1 MRVDKRLIIWS
12 IIGTGISSIAVQL
25 LTIREFITQF
35 HGNEITISLVLFV
48 WLFLNGVGSLGAKII
63 KISKVTT
70 YIFFILI
77 IALWPLPQLIIIR
90 YFRDALLLHGASPG
104 FYQIFFYIALTTA
117 PYCLLIGFIL
127 PSALN
132 LLKHDYHDFSSGE
145 LYITDNIG
153 DIAGGAVFSFFLV
166 YWMNPFKTI
175 AVTSGLLLLISLLL
189 LIKAKKNIY
198 VVLSVMAII
207 IFFIYYAMDS
217 QVEKDTLNKQYGNI
231 SIYNESPF
239 GRIVITKEEDQHTFW
254 ESGIPLYSDSDI
266 TGNEEKIHYALCQLD
281 GKIGDIL
288 LISGGLGETLSEI
301 NKYKPDNID
310 YVELDPSITGLALE
324 AGLLE
329 KIPNLRIIN
338 SDGRAY
344 LKETEKK
351 YDAII
356 MDLPEPDT
364 FQLNRFF
371 TSEFFSISKER
382 LNKNGILSFG
392 MKYYGNYISDI
403 TRTKLS
409 SIYNSVNQYFS
420 NVIIIPGGD
429 AYYLCSNSD
438 LYTDIPE
445 RLQKKSINTEYINWF
460 YYGNVT
466 EDRINQVMDSIDR
479 DEYINTD
486 FEPRMMNIVFKEWFA
501 KYGSSPR
508 TFFIVVMIIVFLYV
522 IFMRQE
528 EYVLFSSG
536 LAAMGVE
543 ILVIYCFQ
551 IMYGY
556 VYLKIGVIVT
566 VFLLGL
572 LPGAVVGSMYIQ
584 KRDVVLLFSE
594 FVIILLLICYYIWI
608 SFFKTDIHQIWFMVY
623 CFLISF
629 FCGFQFPIV
638 AGIIGEKTSPAAGCL
653 AADLAGAAVGT
664 LLVGTLL
671 VPFAGIQSAVIF
683 IISIKLISSFIV
695 MLRRKGRN

>member
-35 HGNEITISLVLFV
+35 HGSEITISLVLFV
-48 WLFLNGVGSLGAKII
+48 WLFLNGIGSLGAKVF
-63 KISKVTT
+63 KISRVNT

-77 IALWPLPQLIIIR
+77 IALWPLPQLVIIR
-90 YFRDALLLHGASPG
+90 HFRDALLLHGASPG

-117 PYCLLIGFIL
+117 PYCLLVGFIL
-127 PSALN
+127 PSALS
-132 LLKHDYHDFSSGE
+132 LLKQDYHDFSSGE
-145 LYITDNIG
+145 LYITDNMG
-153 DIAGGAVFSFFLV
+153 DITGGVVFSFFLV
-166 YWMNPFKTI
+166 YWMNPFKII
-175 AVTSGLLLLISLLL
+175 AVTSGLLLLTALLL
-189 LIKAKKNIY
+189 LIKARRNNFAVIF
-198 VVLSVMAII
+198 VMAV
-207 IFFIYYAMDS
+207 IFLFFYYAMNS
-217 QVEKDTLNKQYGNI
+217 QAEKDTLNKQYGNI

-281 GKIGDIL
+281 GEVGDIL

-301 NKYKPDNID
+301 NKYRPANID
-310 YVELDPSITGLALE
+310 YVELDPSITDLAID
-324 AGLLE
+324 AGLLK
-329 KIPNLRIIN
+329 KIPNLNIIN
-338 SDGRAY
+338 SDGRVY

-371 TSEFFSISKER
+371 TTEFFSISKER
-382 LNKNGILSFG
+382 LNDNGILSFG
-392 MKYYGNYISDI
+392 MEYYGNYISDI
-403 TRTKLS
+403 TRKKLS
-409 SIYNSVNQYFS
+409 SIYNSVNQYFE

-429 AYYLCSNSD
+429 AYFLCSNSEV
-438 LYTDIPE
+438 YTDIPE
-445 RLQKKSINTEYINWF
+445 RLREKSINTEYVNWF

-466 EDRINQVMDSIDR
+466 EDRINQVMESIDR
-479 DEYINTD
+479 EEYINTD

-508 TFFIVVMIIVFLYV
+508 NFFIAVMIVILAYV
-522 IFMRQE
+522 IFMRKE

-572 LPGAVVGSMYIQ
+572 LPGAVIGSMYIQ
-584 KRDVVLLFSE
+584 KRDAVLLFSE
-594 FVIILLLICYYIWI
+594 FVIILLLICYYAWV
-608 SFFKTDIHQIWFMVY
+608 SFFQTEIHQVWFMLY
-623 CFLISF
+623 CFFISF
-629 FCGFQFPIV
+629 FCGFQFPV
-638 AGIIGEKTSPAAGCL
+638 VTGIIGEKTSPAAGCF

-664 LLVGTLL
+664 LLVGTIL
-671 VPFAGIQSAVIF
+671 VPLAGIQSAVIL
-683 IISIKLISSFIV
+683 IISIKLISSLFV